1 MLVSSKPLS
10 ILVSSPKTPDTPEG
24 VTFVLIYA
32 FRAAFVVEDHFRV
45 IDAKQVHDGGVE
57 VVDVELVLHRTLD
70 FQSFLTV
77 PWE

>member
-1 MLVSSKPLS
+1 ML
-10 ILVSSPKTPDTPEG
+10 DTVGQE
-24 VTFVLIYA
+24 VMT
-32 FRAAFVVEDHFRV
+32 
-45 IDAKQVHDGGVE
+45 IDAEQVHDGGVE